1 DVILP
6 EIDGVDLA
14 AGLHRVNGNKQLYR
28 DLLMQF
34 AARQSGVESQIIAA
48 LHDGEDAL
56 LEQIAHT
63 VKGVAGN
70 IGVTNVFTVATK
82 LERAARE
89 KDPAVPAL
97 VEEFTLVLCRQIH
110 AIRWAFRDV
119 APERQEQVK
128 GAPDPRAISVAI
140 AQLRACLESCDVE
153 ALEAFVALERAL
165 GGNCDRLRLNA
176 LRAFVD
182 EFDFEAALSR
192 LDEIAKEYPANQEQS
207 Q

>member
-1 DVILP
+1 MILP
-6 EIDGVDLA
+6 EIDGVDQV

-34 AARQSGVESQIIAA
+34 AARQSGVESQIITA
-48 LHDGEDAL
+48 LHEGNDKL
-56 LEQIAHT
+56 IEQIAHT

-70 IGVTNVFTVATK
+70 IGVNNVFATAAK

-89 KDPAVPAL
+89 EDAAVPAL

-110 AIRWAFRDV
+110 AIRWALRDV
-119 APERQEQVK
+119 APEREEPSK
-128 GAPDPRAISVAI
+128 GARDPRAVSAAI
-140 AQLRACLESCDVE
+140 VHLRACLESCDVE

-165 GGNCDRLRLNA
+165 AGHCDRLRLNA
-176 LRAFVD
+176 LRTSVD

-192 LDEIAKEYPANQEQS
+192 LDEIATLYPANQEQS
-207 Q
+207 R